1 MAVLALAG
9 GLLFGFWAGAAYTFL
24 GAVLNCTLM
33 FFLARRLG
41 KKQVERMLRSR
52 LGERADAAYFPFWRD
67 GGAFCSW
74 SFSRL
79 IPAFPYNLINY
90 AYGLSAMD
98 YKTYILASAIGIIPG
113 TFAFINI
120 GDHMLDLSSPG
131 FWTSLGLMALL
142 LFMTAALGK
151 LLFPNDAKIKII
163 HEMEKKM
170 RRVII
175 HKKERSG
182 IPPCFCI
189 LLALALFLI
198 AYLTLPAV
206 SRPINR
212 AAAVLG
218 SANVDAVVEYIRS
231 FGAYAMVFS
240 FFLMVFSSVA
250 APLPAFLITLSNAA
264 IFGWWQGA
272 ILSWSSAM
280 AGAAL
285 CFFISRGL
293 GRDMVE
299 RFAGKGALAS
309 VETYFEKY
317 GSRTVLV
324 CRLLPFV
331 SFDAVSYFAGLTPI
345 RFTAFFVATGIGQLP
360 ATVVYSYV
368 GGMLTGGVKYL
379 VTGLLCIFSLGIL
392 GTIFKQLYN
401 DRQAKKAGN
410 AHE

>member
-1 MAVLALAG
+1 MKR
-9 GLLFGFWAGAAYTFL
+9 FL
-24 GAVLNCTLM
+24 
-33 FFLARRLG
+33 
-41 KKQVERMLRSR
+41 S
-52 LGERADAAYFPFWRD
+52 
-67 GGAFCSW
+67 
-74 SFSRL
+74 
-79 IPAFPYNLINY
+79 
-90 AYGLSAMD
+90 
-98 YKTYILASAIGIIPG
+98 
-113 TFAFINI
+113 
-120 GDHMLDLSSPG
+120 
-131 FWTSLGLMALL
+131 
-142 LFMTAALGK
+142 
-151 LLFPNDAKIKII
+151 
-163 HEMEKKM
+163 
-170 RRVII
+170 
-175 HKKERSG
+175 
-182 IPPCFCI
+182 I

-345 RFTAFFVATGIGQLP
+345 RFTAFLWPPASDSFLP
-360 ATVVYSYV
+360 LWSIPMWAACSPAASNTW
-368 GGMLTGGVKYL
+368 
-379 VTGLLCIFSLGIL
+379 
-392 GTIFKQLYN
+392 
-401 DRQAKKAGN
+401 
-410 AHE
+410 

>member
-1 MAVLALAG
+1 MKQNN
-9 GLLFGFWAGAAYTFL
+9 TS
-24 GAVLNCTLM
+24 
-33 FFLARRLG
+33 
-41 KKQVERMLRSR
+41 KK
-52 LGERADAAYFPFWRD
+52 
-67 GGAFCSW
+67 
-74 SFSRL
+74 
-79 IPAFPYNLINY
+79 
-90 AYGLSAMD
+90 
-98 YKTYILASAIGIIPG
+98 
-113 TFAFINI
+113 
-120 GDHMLDLSSPG
+120 
-131 FWTSLGLMALL
+131 
-142 LFMTAALGK
+142 
-151 LLFPNDAKIKII
+151 
-163 HEMEKKM
+163 
-170 RRVII
+170 
-175 HKKERSG
+175 RSG
-182 IPPCFCI
+182 MPRLLI

-309 VETYFEKY
+309 VESYFEKY

-345 RFTAFFVATGIGQLP
+345 RFTAF
-360 ATVVYSYV
+360 
-368 GGMLTGGVKYL
+368 
-379 VTGLLCIFSLGIL
+379 
-392 GTIFKQLYN
+392 
-401 DRQAKKAGN
+401 
-410 AHE
+410 